1 MVTTLE
7 DTDSAPFEAASAK
20 AIVRD
25 PAPSGSKIVNVC
37 TSSLPRVALPGL
49 DKVRTTVSFPSA
61 SPSST
66 IPAIV
71 IVPVVAPAFIVRVPL
86 ARVKSVPDPVA
97 VPVIA

>member
-7 DTDSAPFEAASAK
+7 DTDSAPFEVASAK

-25 PAPSGSKIVNVC
+25 APSGSKIVNVC

-86 ARVKSVPDPVA
+86 ARVKSVPDPEA